1 MWQATARYPLSRF
14 EGEAMIDPSAPL
26 PRPRSDLTE
35 PPDAP
40 QALSGELSVL
50 QGRMLLQ
57 VSPAR
62 VGYLLGQLDAGRSGL
77 VLCGTN
83 ALRKAKRLRE
93 EEQFSGPLLVD
104 PAVYEVRAASEEE
117 PFPPASEDTFAF
129 DDPLEVSLAEQRAVG
144 VTAPVTPT
152 GYIHA
157 EDSDALKAAVR
168 RVADLDDAQVVFAAP
183 VDVGWLREED
193 AVRQLIACLRLMKG
207 PKAIMLGGQ
216 MDPLARHAR
225 AVDHL
230 RRVIEE
236 VPGAALLRTDL
247 AAFGALAAG
256 ASFTAFGAGS
266 RLRHIVAP
274 GEKAKTSKGFS
285 TSPHVLFAELMDFF
299 LGKTLADRF
308 ASAEAPVCGC
318 AVCEGVW
325 ALDEFASNAGERPA
339 RAAAHNVAVLMEWLR
354 TLTAITPGLAR
365 QQWWHEH
372 CRTAVERYPL
382 VNAQLRQPDAFK
394 VPQQLKRWALA
405 APASV
410 ADAANGQA
418 TANHQR
424 RS

>member
-1 MWQATARYPLSRF
+1 
-14 EGEAMIDPSAPL
+14 MIDPSAPL

-40 QALSGELSVL
+40 QVLSGALGVL

-57 VSPAR
+57 VTPRR
-62 VGYLLGQLDAGRSGL
+62 VGYLRGQLDESRSGL
-77 VLCGTN
+77 VLCGKD
-83 ALRKAKRLRE
+83 ALRKAKKLRE
-93 EEQFSGPLLVD
+93 EEQFTGPLLVD
-104 PAVYEVRAASEEE
+104 PAAYEVQAASEEG
-117 PFPPASEDTFAF
+117 PFLHVSEGFAF

-144 VTAPVTPT
+144 VTAPITPT

-168 RVADLDDAQVVFAAP
+168 RVAALDDAQVVFAAP

-193 AVRQLIACLRLMKG
+193 AVRQLIAWLRLVKG

-256 ASFTAFGAGS
+256 ATFAAFGAGS

-308 ASAEAPVCGC
+308 AGAKAPLCGC
-318 AVCEGVW
+318 AACEGLW
-325 ALDEFASNAGERPA
+325 ALDEFASNAGERQA

-354 TLTAITPGLAR
+354 TLTAIAPGLAR
-365 QQWWHEH
+365 QTWWHER
-372 CRTAVERYPL
+372 CRAAVERYPL

-405 APASV
+405 APT
-410 ADAANGQA
+410 AAPNGQT
-418 TANHQR
+418 TAQDQP

>member
-1 MWQATARYPLSRF
+1 
-14 EGEAMIDPSAPL
+14 MIDPSAPL
-26 PRPRSDLTE
+26 PRPHSDLTE

-40 QALSGELSVL
+40 QAPSSALSVL

-57 VSPAR
+57 VTPAR
-62 VGYLLGQLDAGRSGL
+62 VGYLRAQLDAGRSGL
-77 VLCGTN
+77 VLCGKD
-83 ALRKAKRLRE
+83 ALRKAKRLRGE
-93 EEQFSGPLLVD
+93 GQFTGPVLVD
-104 PAVYEVRAASEEE
+104 PAVYEVRAASEEV
-117 PFPPASEDTFAF
+117 PFPPSSEDTFAF
-129 DDPLEVSLAEQRAVG
+129 DDPFEVSLAEQRAVG
-144 VTAPVTPT
+144 VTAPMTPT

-157 EDSDALKAAVR
+157 EDSQALKAAVQ
-168 RVADLDDAQVVFAAP
+168 RVAALDDTQVIFAAP
-183 VDVGWLREED
+183 IDVGWLREED
-193 AVRQLIACLRLMKG
+193 AVRQLIAWLRLVRG

-256 ASFTAFGAGS
+256 AAFAAFGAGS

-308 ASAEAPVCGC
+308 AGAKAPVCGC
-318 AVCEGVW
+318 AACEGLW
-325 ALDEFASNAGERPA
+325 ALDEFASNEGERQA

-354 TLTAITPGLAR
+354 TLTAIPPGLAR
-365 QQWWHEH
+365 QAWWHER

-405 APASV
+405 APAV
-410 ADAANGQA
+410 VNGANKQAAA
-418 TANHQR
+418 SHQR

>member
-1 MWQATARYPLSRF
+1 MT
-14 EGEAMIDPSAPL
+14 DPFAPL

-40 QALSGELSVL
+40 QALTGGSGVL

-62 VGYLLGQLDAGRSGL
+62 VGLLRPQLDAGRSGL
-77 VLCGTN
+77 VLCGPN
-83 ALRKAKRLRE
+83 ALQQARRLRR

-117 PFPPASEDTFAF
+117 PFPNACEDTFAF
-129 DDPLEVSLAEQRAVG
+129 DDPLAVSLAEQRAMG
-144 VTAPVTPT
+144 VTAPMTPT
-152 GYIHA
+152 GYLHA

-168 RVADLDDAQVVFAAP
+168 RVAALDDPQVVFAAP

-193 AVRQLIACLRLMKG
+193 SVRQLIACLRLLAG
-207 PKAIMLGGQ
+207 PKALMLGGQ
-216 MDPLARHAR
+216 MDPLARHPR

-230 RRVIEE
+230 RRIVAE

-274 GEKAKTSKGFS
+274 GEKAKTSKNFS
-285 TSPHVLFAELMDFF
+285 TSPHVLFPELMHFF

-308 ASAEAPVCGC
+308 AGADGPVCEC
-318 AVCEGVW
+318 ASCEG
-325 ALDEFASNAGERPA
+325 ARTLDSFASNAGDRQA
-339 RAAAHNVAVLMEWLR
+339 RAASHNVAVLMQWLR
-354 TLTAITPGLAR
+354 TLTAFAPGLAR
-365 QQWWHEH
+365 QRWWHER
-372 CRTAVERYPL
+372 CRTAVDRYPL
-382 VNAQLRQPDAFK
+382 LNAQLQQPNGFK
-394 VPQQLKRWALA
+394 VPPQLKRWALA
-405 APASV
+405 APASEAALPR
-410 ADAANGQA
+410 ADAKDY
-418 TANHQR
+418 
-424 RS
+424 RSP

>member
-1 MWQATARYPLSRF
+1 
-14 EGEAMIDPSAPL
+14 MIDPSAPL

-40 QALSGELSVL
+40 QALTGALRVL
-50 QGRMLLQ
+50 QDRILLQ

-62 VGYLLGQLDAGRSGL
+62 VGFFRTQLDAGRSGL
-77 VLCGTN
+77 VLCGPN
-83 ALRKAKRLRE
+83 ALQQARRLRR

-117 PFPPASEDTFAF
+117 PFPHASEDTFAF
-129 DDPLEVSLAEQRAVG
+129 DDPLAVSLAEQRAMG
-144 VTAPVTPT
+144 VTAPMTPT
-152 GYIHA
+152 GYLHA

-168 RVADLDDAQVVFAAP
+168 RVAALEDPQVVFAAP

-193 AVRQLIACLRLMKG
+193 SVRQLIAFLRLLRG
-207 PKAIMLGGQ
+207 PKALMLGGQ
-216 MDPLARHAR
+216 MDPLARHPR

-230 RRVIEE
+230 RRIVTE

-256 ASFTAFGAGS
+256 AAFTAFGAGS

-274 GEKAKTSKGFS
+274 GEKAKASKGFS
-285 TSPHVLFAELMDFF
+285 KSPHVLFPELMDFF

-308 ASAEAPVCGC
+308 AAAAAPVCGC
-318 AVCEGVW
+318 AACEGVR
-325 ALDEFASNAGERPA
+325 ALDSFASNAGDRQA

-354 TLTAITPGLAR
+354 TLTALAPGRAR
-365 QQWWHEH
+365 QQWWHER
-372 CRTAVERYPL
+372 CRTAVDRYPVL
-382 VNAQLRQPDAFK
+382 NAQLLQPDLFK
-394 VPQQLKRWALA
+394 APPQLKRWALA
-405 APASV
+405 APA
-410 ADAANGQA
+410 DEAAPLRAGVKDY
-418 TANHQR
+418 R

>member
-1 MWQATARYPLSRF
+1 
-14 EGEAMIDPSAPL
+14 MIDPSAPL
-26 PRPRSDLTE
+26 PRPRSDLAE
-35 PPDAP
+35 PPDAVP
-40 QALSGELSVL
+40 ALPGALGVL

-62 VGYLLGQLDAGRSGL
+62 VGYLRGQLDAGRSGL
-77 VLCGTN
+77 VLCGKN
-83 ALRKAKRLRE
+83 ALRKAKKLRG
-93 EEQFSGPLLVD
+93 EEQFSGPLLID
-104 PAVYEVRAASEEE
+104 PAVYEARAASEKE
-117 PFPPASEDTFAF
+117 PFPHASEDTFAF

-144 VTAPVTPT
+144 ATAPVTPT
-152 GYIHA
+152 GYLHA

-168 RVADLDDAQVVFAAP
+168 RVAALDDAQVVFAAP

-193 AVRQLIACLRLMKG
+193 AMRQLIACLRLVKG

-247 AAFGALAAG
+247 AAFGGLAAG
-256 ASFTAFGAGS
+256 AEFTAFGAGS

-274 GEKAKTSKGFS
+274 GEKAETSKGFS
-285 TSPHVLFAELMDFF
+285 TSPHVLFPKLMDFF
-299 LGKTLADRF
+299 LGKTLAERF
-308 ASAEAPVCGC
+308 AGAQAPVCGC
-318 AVCEGVW
+318 AACEGMW
-325 ALDEFASNAGERPA
+325 ALDAFASNEGERPA

-354 TLTAITPGLAR
+354 TLTAIAPGLAR
-365 QQWWHEH
+365 QRWWHER
-372 CRTAVERYPL
+372 CRAAVERYPL

-394 VPQQLKRWALA
+394 VPPQLKRWALA
-405 APASV
+405 APPSAPHE
-410 ADAANGQA
+410 ANGQT
-418 TANHQR
+418 TAEDQR

>member
-1 MWQATARYPLSRF
+1 
-14 EGEAMIDPSAPL
+14 MIDPSAPL

-40 QALSGELSVL
+40 QALSGALSVL

-57 VSPAR
+57 VTPAR
-62 VGYLLGQLDAGRSGL
+62 VGYLRGQLDAGRSGL
-77 VLCGTN
+77 VLCGKD
-83 ALRKAKRLRE
+83 ALRKAKQLRGE
-93 EEQFSGPLLVD
+93 GQFTGTLLVD
-104 PAVYEVRAASEEE
+104 PAAYEVRAASGEK
-117 PFPPASEDTFAF
+117 PFPHVSEGFAF
-129 DDPLEVSLAEQRAVG
+129 DDPLELSLAEQRAVG
-144 VTAPVTPT
+144 VTAPMTPT

-157 EDSDALKAAVR
+157 EDSEALKAAVR
-168 RVADLDDAQVVFAAP
+168 RVVALDDAQVVFAAP

-193 AVRQLIACLRLMKG
+193 AVRQLIAWLRLVRG
-207 PKAIMLGGQ
+207 PKAVMLGGQ
-216 MDPLARHAR
+216 MDPLARHSR

-256 ASFTAFGAGS
+256 ATFAAFGAGS

-308 ASAEAPVCGC
+308 ADAKAPVCGC
-318 AVCEGVW
+318 AACEGLW
-325 ALDEFASNAGERPA
+325 ALDEFASNEGERQA

-365 QQWWHEH
+365 QQWWHER

-405 APASV
+405 TPAAVTSG
-410 ADAANGQA
+410 ANGQA
-418 TANHQR
+418 AASHQR

>member
-1 MWQATARYPLSRF
+1 
-14 EGEAMIDPSAPL
+14 MIDPSAP
-26 PRPRSDLTE
+26 RPRSDPAEL
-35 PPDAP
+35 PDAP
-40 QALSGELSVL
+40 QALSGALSVL

-57 VSPAR
+57 VTPAR
-62 VGYLLGQLDAGRSGL
+62 VGYLRTQLDTGRSGL
-77 VLCGTN
+77 VLCGKD
-83 ALRKAKRLRE
+83 ALRKAKKLRGE
-93 EEQFSGPLLVD
+93 GQFTGPLLVD
-104 PAVYEVRAASEEE
+104 PAAYEARAASEEE
-117 PFPPASEDTFAF
+117 PFPHGSEGFAF

-144 VTAPVTPT
+144 VTAPMTPT

-157 EDSDALKAAVR
+157 ENSDALKAAVQ
-168 RVADLDDAQVVFAAP
+168 RVAALDDAQVIFAAP

-193 AVRQLIACLRLMKG
+193 AVRQLIAFLRLVRG

-256 ASFTAFGAGS
+256 AAFAAFGAGS

-308 ASAEAPVCGC
+308 AGATAPVCGC
-318 AVCEGVW
+318 AACEGLW
-325 ALDEFASNAGERPA
+325 ALDAFASNEGERQA

-354 TLTAITPGLAR
+354 TLTAVAPGLAR
-365 QQWWHEH
+365 QTWWHER
-372 CRTAVERYPL
+372 CRAAVERYPL

-405 APASV
+405 SPA
-410 ADAANGQA
+410 AMTNGANGQA
-418 TANHQR
+418 ADHQR